1 MKNAT
6 GNRGGKLT
14 HNFFYDTEHYGQ
26 LHASHEYNSL
36 LSRPEGI
43 CIDSLGL
50 CIVADTGH
58 HCIRIFGL
66 EEEQIDVDNVRTEEL
81 LSAKQFGSIPLDVR
95 WKYKAH
101 PSKDKCG
108 RPQFYRYVPN
118 HRFTLLSTWGGA
130 PSSAPGFFRFP
141 RGVSSFDWVLNENI
155 DKNFDAKQAKKFVHY
170 LAVLDSG
177 NARVQFIE
185 YHTGENNDQYTIID
199 RMKYK
204 LPQGEKLEL
213 GAEFKEQQSGGSCC
227 VIL

>member
-1 MKNAT
+1 MTQSITANCMHHT
-6 GNRGGKLT
+6 SII
-14 HNFFYDTEHYGQ
+14 HCFQGQ
-26 LHASHEYNSL
+26 KGSVLIPLDFVL
-36 LSRPEGI
+36 LLILGI
-43 CIDSLGL
+43 
-50 CIVADTGH
+50 IVFV
-58 HCIRIFGL
+58 FGL

-141 RGVSSFDWVLNENI
+141 RSVSTFDWVLNENI

-177 NARVQFIE
+177 NDRMQLIE
-185 YHTGENNDQYTIID
+185 YHGGYKNRENGKNI
-199 RMKYK
+199 
-204 LPQGEKLEL
+204 
-213 GAEFKEQQSGGSCC
+213 S
-227 VIL
+227 